1 MWKRA
6 SIFPAYQNPFAPSAR
21 CASLPVEEFIMKAMS
36 FALVVLAASMFV
48 GCAEEKPAKPTPDPS
63 KPAAAA
69 PSANAAP
76 APAKPAE
83 KKDEGG
89 W

>member
-1 MWKRA
+1 
-6 SIFPAYQNPFAPSAR
+6 
-21 CASLPVEEFIMKAMS
+21 MKAMS
-36 FALVVLAASMFV
+36 FALVVVAASLFV
-48 GCAEEKPAKPTPDPS
+48 GCAEEKQPAKTTQDPS

-76 APAKPAE
+76 ATAPAKAEE